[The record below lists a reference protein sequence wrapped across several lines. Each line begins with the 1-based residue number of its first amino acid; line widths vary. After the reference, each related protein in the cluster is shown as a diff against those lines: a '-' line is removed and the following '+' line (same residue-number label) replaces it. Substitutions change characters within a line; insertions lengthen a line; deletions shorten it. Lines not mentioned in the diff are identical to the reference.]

1 MKQQCSVWLL
11 YLNWAVYLIGLLY
24 LVGIGNALV
33 AAIWLVLL
41 PLGLFAYLRL
51 FPMISIYLGYG
62 NVEDKHTRGVIY
74 PRVKATVRF
83 YKAAGCPFCP
93 LVAGRLAQLRAQMG
107 FDLEKIDVTYHPEL
121 LSKKGIRA
129 VPVVEVGDRRL
140 VGHATTDQLAALIAG
155 SEAEAAA

>member
-11 YLNWAVYLIGLLY
+11 YLNWAVYLGGLLY

-41 PLGLFAYLRL
+41 PLGLLAYLRL
-51 FPMISIYLGYG
+51 FPMISVYVGYG
-62 NVEDKHTRGVIY
+62 KVEDTRTRGVSY
-74 PRVKATVRF
+74 PRVKTKVRF
-83 YKAAGCPFCP
+83 YTAVGCPFCP
-93 LVAGRLAQLRAQMG
+93 LVAQRLARLRAQMG
-107 FDLEKIDVTYHPEL
+107 FELEKIDVTYHPEL

-140 VGHATTDQLAALIAG
+140 VGHATTDQLAGLISG
-155 SEAEAAA
+155 TEAEAAA